1 MSSQGAGGRSRSNS
15 TDKKDESWD
24 EDDIQDPHHLTDDF
38 ISPMSPVGCRGG
50 TSGRNATNANE
61 LTYSPAVSERNHE
74 QELLD
79 FLVSPG
85 VEESTNSQRLGRSV
99 DHLDFNAIDSNSGR
113 ASRSIGGSRSLRRER
128 TVGSRSGSRSR
139 ASSTRES
146 ASNNV
151 NRSTSSNKR
160 PPRSSRGIGRSK
172 SDMDG
177 FLSPMKMKPPRH
189 SSDNPTDLP
198 TNGTEASPHRGAPPR
213 SKSAS
218 DGPGELGDFF
228 SRTNDSANQQVSR
241 RKKPTSGNRSVVSM
255 PTRTRRVR
263 VIKTS
268 AEAEDTKQPSSRT
281 TVTGASTDTYGSD
294 EEDFD
299 ESIAESIE
307 EHLNDIGSR
316 APSSSRSVGDVGG
329 GGYIDP
335 EGLEAA
341 RQMHMSRTENLLM
354 DAARQM
360 HMSRTENLLFD
371 VFPKHIAEALRSGR
385 KVAPENHECVTIFFS
400 DIVGFTNISSE
411 LDPMKVSD
419 MLDRLYN
426 SFDALSHYHD
436 V

>member
-1 MSSQGAGGRSRSNS
+1 MSSQGTTGRSRSNS
-15 TDKKDESWD
+15 TANKDESWD
-24 EDDIQDPHHLTDDF
+24 EDDRRDNHHLTDDF
-38 ISPMSPVGCRGG
+38 IRPMSPVGGRGG
-50 TSGRNATNANE
+50 TSGNNSKE
-61 LTYSPAVSERNHE
+61 FTYSPAVSERNHE
-74 QELLD
+74 KELLD

-85 VEESTNSQRLGRSV
+85 VEEDTNSQRLGRSV
-99 DHLDFNAIDSNSGR
+99 DRLDFDAMDSNSGR

-128 TVGSRSGSRSR
+128 TMGSRSGSRSR
-139 ASSTRES
+139 ASSTRDS
-146 ASNNV
+146 NV

-172 SDMDG
+172 SDMDS
-177 FLSPMKMKPPRH
+177 FLSPVKLKPPHRRPD
-189 SSDNPTDLP
+189 SP
-198 TNGTEASPHRGAPPR
+198 TNNAEASPKRSAPSR

-228 SRTNDSANQQVSR
+228 SRTNDAANQQVSR
-241 RKKPTSGNRSVVSM
+241 RKKPTSGNRSVASM
-255 PTRTRRVR
+255 PTRTRRIR
-263 VIKTS
+263 VSKIS
-268 AEAEDTKQPSSRT
+268 AEAEDAKQPSSRT

-294 EEDFD
+294 NDEDDYD
-299 ESIAESIE
+299 ESIAESLE
-307 EHLNDIGSR
+307 ELNDVGPR
-316 APSSSRSVGDVGG
+316 LPTSSRSVGDYGGG
-329 GGYIDP
+329 GGYVDP
-335 EGLEAA
+335 VDLEAA
-341 RQMHMSRTENLLM
+341 RHMHMSRTENFLM